1 MAALSACPFDADYWQ
16 ARYRQRATVFEWYT
30 GLVESGEAAGGY
42 LSALL
47 AQIPQPPAAR
57 LLDLGCG
64 TSAAPFELAALG
76 YAVDA
81 CDYAESAVAA
91 CLARAA
97 SKPLL
102 ARLSFAQADARAL
115 PYESA
120 SFDGALDKATL
131 DSLDCETE
139 GGTAEAVRELFRVLK
154 PGGALLTVSCRP
166 PEERLAAL
174 SAAFELRDGGVNEVW
189 AEGRGAA
196 CPTYWHALLRRR
208 ANLEVGAG

>member
-30 GLVESGEAAGGY
+30 GLVESGEGY
-42 LSALL
+42 LSAFL
-47 AQIPQPPAAR
+47 AHCPLPPAAR

-64 TSAAPFELAALG
+64 TSAAPFELATLG

-97 SKPLL
+97 LLPGPL
-102 ARLSFAQADARAL
+102 ARLSFTKADARAL

-139 GGTAEAVRELFRVLK
+139 GGTAEAVQELFRVLK

-174 SAAFELRDGGVNEVW
+174 AAAFELCDGGVNEVW

-208 ANLEVGAG
+208 ANVEMGAG